1 MGSLVP
7 GAEGEGRL
15 CTGYGALDTSW
26 SAMEGEGVFT
36 ESRGLEPYYL
46 DLLDRKYGKLYG
58 TEKNDVM
65 PVSAVPLGRQSFT
78 GEALGNGAILG
89 ERDVVKT
96 TYRPQPEALGMT
108 PGRQPSSDL
117 WRAEGGA
124 DMVGQVTGFVKQNPL
139 FTVAIVGAAALVGYI
154 ICCRKR

>member
-1 MGSLVP
+1 LGSTVP
-7 GAEGEGRL
+7 GCEGESRIL
-15 CTGYGALDTSW
+15 TGYGALDNAW
-26 SAMEGEGVFT
+26 AAMSQEGIFS

-65 PVSAVPLGRQSFT
+65 PAFSVPMGRQSFT
-78 GEALGNGAILG
+78 GESLGNGAILG

-117 WRAEGGA
+117 WRAEGGT

-139 FTVAIVGAAALVGYI
+139 FAVALVGAAALVGYVL
-154 ICCRKR
+154 CCKR